1 VGRIIADVLGCVFI
15 DMDEELTAEEG
26 MSIQEIIS
34 RRGWEYFRQRE
45 IFLIRR
51 LSQTSGQVI
60 ATGGGVVTESEN
72 IAAMRGSGKVVW
84 LDASPAAI
92 AARMRADSKTG
103 GQRPPLRGQD
113 SIEEI
118 REVVGQRLE
127 QYEQAMHFRVET
139 DKLSPQE
146 VAQRVL
152 AWLRSVE
159 GGVCQ

>member
-1 VGRIIADVLGCVFI
+1 
-15 DMDEELTAEEG
+15 MDAVLTAEED

-45 IFLIRR
+45 ILLIQR
-51 LSQTSGQVI
+51 LSRTSGQVI
-60 ATGGGVVTESEN
+60 ATGGGVVTAPEN
-72 IAAMRGSGKVVW
+72 ITAMRDSGKVVW
-84 LDASPAAI
+84 LHASPAAI
-92 AARMRADSKTG
+92 AARMQANNKTG

-113 SIEEI
+113 SIDEI
-118 REVVGQRLE
+118 REVLGQRLE

-139 DKLSPQE
+139 DGLSPQE